1 VDFEDCRGWRWV
13 EKLHFRG
20 LLGLTWNFKLSS
32 RFSVLQKMYRGPLI
46 HINRSLYRT
55 QKAALLIRLL
65 LICCKKVFGEIKVSG
80 AFQRVIEGNFP

>member
-1 VDFEDCRGWRWV
+1 M
-13 EKLHFRG
+13 G
-20 LLGLTWNFKLSS
+20 LLNQYEDSFFVHISSIGRRRPITKMPLSNRHS
-32 RFSVLQKMYRGPLI
+32 YRGPLI
-46 HINRSLYRT
+46 HINRSLHRT